1 MKYLW
6 LALLISGSVSA
17 QLAETIALQGVM
29 QASDQQSV
37 RDMNKALK
45 MIKQMNQNQQD
56 ALNQINNMGNEAGN
70 QRVKTGLVSKI
81 NSLKSD
87 IYKKF
92 HHNYQ
97 AINKQKLNQGYL
109 RGYMWDVG
117 PAGNGKYY
125 IEIKNLNKN
134 ECQQITSGGVGG
146 SALINN
152 SFNVGCSDKNNVKL
166 FF

>member
-70 QRVKTGLVSKI
+70 QGVKTGFVSKI

-87 IYKKF
+87 IYTKF

-109 RGYMWDVG
+109 RGYTWDVG

-125 IEIKNLNKN
+125 IEIKKKFL
-134 ECQQITSGGVGG
+134 
-146 SALINN
+146 
-152 SFNVGCSDKNNVKL
+152 
-166 FF
+166 